1 MKNRTLE
8 LQLGTSMIEQVMADY
23 EREHPGH
30 NASEMTGKEFADR
43 MMAKMKETARFTD
56 EAKH

>member
-1 MKNRTLE
+1 MKNRTIE
-8 LQLGTSMIEQVMADY
+8 LRAGTSMIEQVIADY

-30 NASEMTGKEFADR
+30 DAAEMTGKEFTDR
-43 MMAKMKETARFTD
+43 MMEKMKETARFTD

>member
-1 MKNRTLE
+1 MVRKLE

-23 EREHPGH
+23 EREYPGRD
-30 NASEMTGKEFADR
+30 AAEMTGTEFADR

-56 EAKH
+56 ESKH